1 VGSFWIEHSHF
12 AVHHLLENHRAKSNR
27 VFLRRFAPEMTV
39 FSEKVSPEDPKI
51 DKIHKNR
58 PKSSETKASELHF
71 WSYGGFLK
79 DGANHFVK
87 FRNFDEIG
95 VVLHRG

>member
-1 VGSFWIEHSHF
+1 M
-12 AVHHLLENHRAKSNR
+12 HHLLENHCAKSNR

-39 FSEKVSPEDPKI
+39 FSEKVSPEDPKL
-51 DKIHKNR
+51 DKIDKNR

-71 WSYGGFLK
+71 WSYSGFLK